1 MCFPFAQG
9 PRSLSPPRGLGRGS
23 RAALP
28 PARPRGVAPPA
39 SAARAPPFCPGVGR
53 CFSVPR
59 DPGGCFL
66 ARGGRCSPVLSL
78 RFPGP
83 ALQVG
88 WPRWRPG
95 WNAPIRRR
103 SRWWLPSESFRGFLE
118 SPVPLFFAEWYGFS
132 LNLPLC
138 NDFFFSSSCSQQI
151 LALPSQIFFLQRNGS
166 PQLSLLFLVYPSAPI
181 LFGVL
186 WILFPFSGFMEIR
199 LTKS

>member
-1 MCFPFAQG
+1 MLSVRAGASVPFPAPGPEEGVPGCAAARPPPRRRPAGLRGARPALLPRGRALLLGAAG
-9 PRSLSPPRGLGRGS
+9 PRRLLPHPGRAVQPG
-23 RAALP
+23 AEPALP
-28 PARPRGVAPPA
+28 RPR
-39 SAARAPPFCPGVGR
+39 
-53 CFSVPR
+53 
-59 DPGGCFL
+59 
-66 ARGGRCSPVLSL
+66 
-78 RFPGP
+78 

-103 SRWWLPSESFRGFLE
+103 SRWWLPSGSFRGFLE

-138 NDFFFSSSCSQQI
+138 NDFFFSFLQSANLSS
-151 LALPSQIFFLQRNGS
+151 ALTDFFLQRNGS
-166 PQLSLLFLVYPSAPI
+166 PQLSRLFLVYPSAPI